1 MAIEEDYRP
10 YREVIAASIKLLRP
24 HVEVMSTDLEGLER
38 EAVSFEPDLF
48 VSSLPRTAVYPP
60 PAAWVEVPTKEPTK
74 PTEVWIGEDRWEA
87 DEPKAALLARVID
100 STEERA

>member
-1 MAIEEDYRP
+1 MAVEEDYRSF
-10 YREVIAASIKLLRP
+10 RAVLAASIKRLRP
-24 HVEVMSTDLEGLER
+24 HVAVMSTDRECLER
-38 EAVSFEPDLF
+38 VALSFESDPF